1 MTALRVECCRRDS
14 ARRGLAAGVPVPGQ
28 RRSDASGWC
37 SAWAVGRGPSGLGA
51 GPLVRCS
58 RQTEESGD
66 LSPWR
71 RGPVGLDGVGV
82 LPRRGLDCLQCWLR
96 TVGGMRACGHNACRG
111 RWLSRV
117 THWTRLETR
126 TKECS
131 TRASLW
137 PEWPPGAVRAKVCSL
152 RTEARAPCRVAGPI
166 ADRSHA
172 RRAGI
177 RVRARVLRP
186 ERW

>member
-1 MTALRVECCRRDS
+1 MVFRVGSC
-14 ARRGLAAGVPVPGQ
+14 
-28 RRSDASGWC
+28 
-37 SAWAVGRGPSGLGA
+37 RGPSGLGA

-166 ADRSHA
+166 ADRFPCTPCRDSSESA
-172 RRAGI
+172 RAATRKMVNYARAG
-177 RVRARVLRP
+177 RSQGKPWWRPAAVLTCKSIV
-186 ERW
+186 

>member
-1 MTALRVECCRRDS
+1 MVFRVGSWPGPLRPRCWPLGALLAADRGEWRPFALAAR
-14 ARRGLAAGVPVPGQ
+14 ARRAG
-28 RRSDASGWC
+28 RR
-37 SAWAVGRGPSGLGA
+37 
-51 GPLVRCS
+51 
-58 RQTEESGD
+58 
-66 LSPWR
+66 
-71 RGPVGLDGVGV
+71 V